1 MSTAY
6 KGLIG
11 KLGKDI
17 FKNPGAIGRYA
28 GIGAGV
34 GVVGGAMMSD
44 DGIMSGAMRGGVFG
58 AALGAGIHWAPR
70 AINKTI
76 KDSGFIEWDRAN
88 TGPLLDDVTTSF
100 GPAYVAMN
108 HPTTRKTGRA
118 LGVEVSKAFFS
129 TSGDAEF
136 ATQVQ
141 VGLANKLGDMG
152 EEGLKGM
159 VGIGGTIEYGFR
171 EMDKSLNVK
180 DARNFFTHNKEIFDN
195 LDMGKKVGLATS
207 VITKMG
213 FDSAYHHIVEPTGK
227 FIRKT
232 MAGKKPTMGQS
243 AAAAFS
249 LYGGYEAYH
258 IGNDVADGNKLS
270 ALGGVGMLIGG
281 KLAFSGAANAIAIN
295 KALVAKGMTPMGVA
309 KTGIGIGG
317 LRKLDK
323 GTTMM
328 NDAQRALVA
337 DAQLAAH
344 KKLKPDIDNL
354 ARQAQAAQAARQA
367 GRP

>member
-88 TGPLLDDVTTSF
+88 TAPLLSEGFDSFKPVYDTVNDPAMKKTMKDFVPAVTEAFSSTKNNKDF
-100 GPAYVAMN
+100 AREVQI
-108 HPTTRKTGRA
+108 
-118 LGVEVSKAFFS
+118 GVIEKA
-129 TSGDAEF
+129 
-136 ATQVQ
+136 
-141 VGLANKLGDMG
+141 
-152 EEGLKGM
+152 
-159 VGIGGTIEYGFR
+159 GG
-171 EMDKSLNVK
+171 MDKATLNSLMDIGNDVGDGITK
-180 DARNFFTHNKEIFDN
+180 IKGLPTYQKARDWQYANEEIWDK
-195 LDMGKKVGLATS
+195 MSTGKKVGLGTS
-207 VITKMG
+207 VVAKMG

-270 ALGGVGMLIGG
+270 ALGCVCMLVAG
-281 KLAFSGAANAIAIN
+281 KLAFSQAGNAIALHKEMVKRNI
-295 KALVAKGMTPMGVA
+295 TPMGVA
-309 KTGIGIGG
+309 KAGIGG
-317 LRKLDK
+317 IGARKLALGYRD
-323 GTTMM
+323 M
-328 NDAQRALVA
+328 DAA
-337 DAQLAAH
+337 DHLAV
-344 KKLKPDIDNL
+344 
-354 ARQAQAAQAARQA
+354 QTAARKRLTGA
-367 GRP
+367 SANMFT